1 MTRKITMNPSDETPN
16 EYHMTFEDLYYNSE
30 HEMLLGEKVIKDF
43 IRGFQH
49 AIVVKEKHLDSNEW
63 DDLRDPLSIEWM
75 EIGQKEHDKGTFN
88 CGAYLQGYSFG
99 AVILDNKISK
109 ADYDDYTAQ
118 YESYKESFWDNRPD
132 IDNLLDDHKNSK

>member
-1 MTRKITMNPSDETPN
+1 MNPSDETPN
-16 EYHMTFEDLYYNSE
+16 EYHSTFEDLYYNSE

-49 AIVVKEKHLDSNEW
+49 AMVVKEKHLDSNQW
-63 DDLRDPLSIEWM
+63 DDLKDAFSIEWM

>member
-1 MTRKITMNPSDETPN
+1 MSKVERPN
-16 EYHMTFEDLYYNSE
+16 EHQMTFGDVYYNSE

-49 AIVVKEKHLDSNEW
+49 AIVVKGKHLDSNEW
-63 DDLRDPLSIEWM
+63 DSIEWI

-88 CGAYLQGYSFG
+88 CGPYLQGYSFG
-99 AVILDNKISK
+99 EVILDNKISK
-109 ADYDDYTAQ
+109 ADYDDYIAQ

-132 IDNLLDDHKNSK
+132 IDKLLDDKENNQ